1 MTANT
6 LKDWLINLKKTKKTK
21 FGAIIGLVIVFFT
34 LSGFTQSNIED
45 GAHILN
51 KETQKLI
58 NAKNAR
64 YWQTKEQPQIVVK
77 TVKRLNHLTP
87 KRLNKMKETVFIVVG
102 VKNKKRNVQ
111 IYSSTDLHGAFTA
124 ESRSNIIRAA
134 GDDLRSKNS
143 NTFNKGIRFV
153 FRACA
158 TKVDQQYRY
167 ALDKYDL
174 TDAQQSKISHPRK
187 VALPIA
193 LALVIVVAGMFYVLR
208 QVKLKNHKSTKN

>member
-1 MTANT
+1 M
-6 LKDWLINLKKTKKTK
+6 LKDWRISLKKTNSK
-21 FGAIIGLVIVFFT
+21 FGIIIGLIIVFFT
-34 LSGFTQSNIED
+34 LSGFTQANIED
-45 GAHILN
+45 NAHILN
-51 KETQKLI
+51 RETRKLV

-87 KRLNKMKETVFIVVG
+87 TKLSKMKETVFIVVG
-102 VKNKKRNVQ
+102 VKGDKRNLQ

-124 ESRSNIIRAA
+124 ESRANIIRAA
-134 GDDLRSKNS
+134 GNDLRSKN
-143 NTFNKGIRFV
+143 TATLNKGIRFV

-158 TKVDQQYRY
+158 TKVDQQYQY

-174 TDAQQSKISHPRK
+174 TDAEQNKISHPRK

-208 QVKLKNHKSTKN
+208 QVKLKNHK